1 MNNAKIYAILSG
13 LIFVFLTA
21 EIVFAAQP
29 STVAAAGKLTASG
42 GGILNGNYNITFN
55 IYDAQTS
62 GSLLWTEIHDGRTGA
77 PKVSVKSSAWSTL
90 LGNNTALS
98 LPWNQSYF
106 LEMIVEG
113 ETLSPRIPFS
123 SVPFILNSTN
133 PAKMNFTDAI
143 AFDSASIV
151 HFRGNLNLSLTANNI
166 TGGTIAE
173 ARIPT
178 TLTQAYTFTN
188 AVHILNSSTLLNFS
202 VSANNIT
209 NATFTRAL
217 SIILTPSGTAAIDA
231 FNITDGTN
239 TFVKADIVNRTFRIN
254 GGIGADAFNVS
265 TGNTR
270 IFDIDTALGYIRVSG
285 PAGGTADAFNVTR
298 GDGSRIFDI
307 DTAQKRVRITGGGS
321 DAFNITDGQ
330 NRIFDIDA
338 TTKVVK
344 FSQSVNFTNGLN
356 TSLPQVF
363 VNDVNISQSV
373 PIYWNQSAIST
384 FTSAQ
389 SPFIQ
394 AGSSTGSVGCTP
406 GAMTNYTVTLG
417 RAFTNPSTYSVT
429 FSLTNTTAAG
439 AAPSLAV
446 YIVIKND
453 SKSFNFTCNVG
464 GSAANLMFN
473 WMAIGY

>member
-1 MNNAKIYAILSG
+1 MNRTKLYAILSG
-13 LIFVFLTA
+13 FFFVLLVA
-21 EIVFAAQP
+21 GIVFAAQP
-29 STVAAAGKLTASG
+29 STVAVAGKLTALG

-62 GSLLWTEIHDGRTGA
+62 GSLLWTEIHDGRAGA

-151 HFRGNLNLSLTANNI
+151 HFKGNLNLSLTANNI

-178 TLTQAYTFTN
+178 ALTQAYTFTN
-188 AVHILNSSTLLNFS
+188 AVHILNSSALLNFS
-202 VSANNIT
+202 MSANNIT
-209 NATFTRAL
+209 NATFARAL

-298 GDGSRIFDI
+298 GGGARIFDI
-307 DTAQKRVRITGGGS
+307 DT
-321 DAFNITDGQ
+321 
-330 NRIFDIDA
+330 

-344 FSQSVNFTNGLN
+344 FSQSVNFTRGFN
-356 TSLPQVF
+356 TTLPEVF
-363 VNDVNISQSV
+363 VNDVNISQSA

-384 FTSAQ
+384 FTSVQ

-394 AGSSTGSVGCTP
+394 AGFSTGSVGCTP

-417 RAFTNPSTYSVT
+417 RTFTNPNTYSVT
-429 FSLTNTTAAG
+429 FSLTNTSAAG
-439 AAPSLAV
+439 VAPSLGV

-464 GSAANLMFN
+464 NSAADLTFN
-473 WMAIGY
+473 WMAIGF